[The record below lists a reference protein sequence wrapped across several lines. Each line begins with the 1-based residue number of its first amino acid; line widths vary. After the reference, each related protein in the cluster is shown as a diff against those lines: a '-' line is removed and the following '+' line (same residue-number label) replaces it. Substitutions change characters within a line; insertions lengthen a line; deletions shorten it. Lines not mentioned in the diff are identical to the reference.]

1 VAIRASKKSLSRWR
15 RKTIK
20 PQTARRGEDHA
31 DNTDEEMIQK
41 ELSGEIIGGRMNVL
55 CHVEPFGFAQGRLLS
70 RDISKFVLHAA

>member
-1 VAIRASKKSLSRWR
+1 
-15 RKTIK
+15 
-20 PQTARRGEDHA
+20 
-31 DNTDEEMIQK
+31 MIQK